1 MKDLLTWETTEITEE
16 ETDEASDLLTQGTNE
31 LPTPAVP
38 ITTTADGRPDPK
50 WVRGKCPE
58 CGDDLVSNLYYIG
71 GKGYLIVWE
80 CWGSLNEDPRCT
92 YRRVL

>member
-1 MKDLLTWETTEITEE
+1 MKDLLTWETTEITE
-16 ETDEASDLLTQGTNE
+16 DENDVEGGEVAVDT
-31 LPTPAVP
+31 PVPAVP
-38 ITTTADGRPDPK
+38 IGTTPDGRPDPK

-80 CWGSLNEDPRCT
+80 CWGGMDDDPQCS